1 MRHIKVYS
9 GSRQF
14 SEDLVN
20 EWIRY
25 AHIRQKCE
33 TWELSKGRNACIE
46 WHSKRT
52 RKGKKWVVEED
63 IGQ

>member
-1 MRHIKVYS
+1 MKI
-9 GSRQF
+9 Q
-14 SEDLVN
+14 
-20 EWIRY
+20 
-25 AHIRQKCE
+25 QKCE

-52 RKGKKWVVEED
+52 RKGKKWVKEEA